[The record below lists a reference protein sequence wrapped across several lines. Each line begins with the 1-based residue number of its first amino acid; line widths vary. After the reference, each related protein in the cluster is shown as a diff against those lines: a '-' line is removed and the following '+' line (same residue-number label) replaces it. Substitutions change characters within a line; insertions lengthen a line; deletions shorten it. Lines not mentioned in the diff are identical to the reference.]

1 MGFMPIN
8 KYEHDLT
15 NNNIA
20 QGCVTNSKHPDRFVK
35 GVYPTHV
42 TRGKDCYLFTAEG
55 EQYIDYICGL
65 GTNLF
70 GYGNDNIVS
79 YRLRKAYMGDCLSL
93 PSVYES
99 EAAIAVKT
107 IIPWAHK
114 VKFLNDGSSA
124 CHASIIMARAYA
136 QQKFGDK
143 KFDVYS
149 AGYHGWHS
157 EFTALTEPAHGCS
170 QASDYIHKLP
180 DNLEDIDI
188 SRAAAIIIE
197 PVELDDSSDRQK
209 YLMRLKEF
217 CEKNKIVL
225 IFDEIITGMRYPKF
239 AVSNFWNIQP
249 DLILMSK
256 AIANGAKI
264 AIVAGHSDIMDNDYF
279 VSGTFHGEI
288 YSLVSLIAT
297 TTEARTNRS
306 WDMMSLKQ
314 HGLWFCEQF
323 NEMFKPYDVQLK
335 GWGSRAAFQGN
346 KLNIAL
352 IWQELI
358 KARYL
363 FGPSFFL
370 NNYLMKHSDEVLYF
384 CSQIVQLMKLSKLR
398 LEGSMPSSPF
408 SAKVRS

>member
-1 MGFMPIN
+1 MPID
-8 KYEHDLT
+8 KYQHDLT

-42 TRGKDCYLFTAEG
+42 KRGRDCYLFDTEDNK
-55 EQYIDYICGL
+55 YIDYICGL

-70 GYGNDNIVS
+70 GYGNDNIVNH
-79 YRLRKAYMGDCLSL
+79 RLRFATMGECLSL
-93 PSVYES
+93 PSIYEA

-107 IIPWAHK
+107 ILPWTHK

-124 CHASIIMARAYA
+124 CHAAVIMARAYA
-136 QQKFGDK
+136 QSRFGQN

-157 EFTALTEPAHGCS
+157 EFTSLTEPANGCS

-180 DNLEDIDI
+180 EDLNEIDC

-209 YLMRLKEF
+209 FILRLKEF
-217 CEKNKIVL
+217 CEKNKILL

-239 AVSNFWNIQP
+239 AVSNFWNIHP

-256 AIANGAKI
+256 ALANGAKI
-264 AIVAGHSDIMDNDYF
+264 AIVAGSSDIMDNDYF
-279 VSGTFHGEI
+279 VSGTFHGEMS
-288 YSLVSLIAT
+288 SLISLIAT
-297 TTEARTNRS
+297 TTEARTNTH

-323 NEMFKPYDVQLK
+323 NEIFKPWDVQLK
-335 GWGSRAAFQGN
+335 GWGSRAAFVGN
-346 KLNIAL
+346 KMNTAL
-352 IWQELI
+352 IWQELV
-358 KARYL
+358 KGKYL

-384 CSQIVQLMKLSKLR
+384 CSQIGQLMRLSKLR
-398 LEGSMPSSPF
+398 LEGSLPSSPF
-408 SAKVRS
+408 SAKVRTNG